1 MKKYLSLDVGGTN
14 VKYGILT
21 EKGDIL
27 FKDKFPT
34 EKNKTSFLRSI
45 EILVNKY
52 KVEENIQGIALSMP
66 GVIDTK
72 RGHLVTAGA
81 LFELYNFPLKA
92 ELEKLTGLPVSVE
105 NDVNCVALAEKWL
118 GNGKDSENFICI
130 AIGTGIGGAI
140 IINNRLYSGHRF
152 GAGEFGFML
161 TNGIKEKD
169 ARLSTLS
176 LTSSVEAGLIGAYK
190 REANIEKITGEEVF
204 EKYEANEEIAIKVFK
219 NFYENLSVGIFNLI
233 YSIDPEKVLI
243 GGAISENKRVI
254 KELNEYVL
262 NIKNAHRDMANLE
275 LAKIEPC
282 KFNND
287 SGIIGALYNYLSTE
301 KNIIV

>member
-34 EKNKTSFLRSI
+34 EKNKTAFLKSLENLINR
-45 EILVNKY
+45 Y
-52 KVEENIQGIALSMP
+52 KTEENIEGVALSMP

-81 LFELYNFPLKA
+81 LFELYDFPLKT
-92 ELEKLTGLPVSVE
+92 ELEKLTGLPVFIE

-118 GNGKDSENFICI
+118 GNGKDSENFICL

-140 IINNRLYSGHRF
+140 IINNKLYSGHRF

-161 TNGIKEKD
+161 TNGISETD
-169 ARLSTLS
+169 TRLSTLS
-176 LTSSVEAGLIGAYK
+176 LTSSVGAGIIDAYK
-190 REANIEKITGEEVF
+190 REANVEDATGEEVF
-204 EKYEANEEIAIKVFK
+204 EKYESGEEIAVKVFK
-219 NFYENLSVGIFNLI
+219 NFYKNLSVGIFNLI
-233 YSIDPEKVLI
+233 YSLDPEKVLI
-243 GGAISENKRVI
+243 GGAISENKKVI

-262 NIKNAHRDMANLE
+262 NIKNAHRDMKNLE

-287 SGIIGALYNYLSTE
+287 SGIIGALYNYLSSK
-301 KNIIV
+301 KN

>member
-34 EKNKTSFLRSI
+34 EKNKTAFLKSLENLINR
-45 EILVNKY
+45 Y
-52 KVEENIQGIALSMP
+52 KTEENIEGVALSMP

-81 LFELYNFPLKA
+81 LFELYDFPLKT
-92 ELEKLTGLPVSVE
+92 ELEKLTGLPVFIE

-118 GNGKDSENFICI
+118 GNGKDSENFICL

-140 IINNRLYSGHRF
+140 IINNKLYSGHRF

-161 TNGIKEKD
+161 TNGISETD
-169 ARLSTLS
+169 TRLSTLS
-176 LTSSVEAGLIGAYK
+176 LTSSVGAGIIDAYK
-190 REANIEKITGEEVF
+190 REAKVEEVTGEEVF
-204 EKYEANEEIAIKVFK
+204 EKYESGEEIAVKVFK
-219 NFYENLSVGIFNLI
+219 NFYKNLSVGIFNLI
-233 YSIDPEKVLI
+233 YSLDPEKVLI
-243 GGAISENKRVI
+243 GGAISENKKVI

-262 NIKNAHRDMANLE
+262 NIKNAHRDMKNLE

-287 SGIIGALYNYLSTE
+287 SGIIGALYNYLSSK
-301 KNIIV
+301 KN

>member
-34 EKNKTSFLRSI
+34 EKNKTAFLKSLENLINR
-45 EILVNKY
+45 Y
-52 KVEENIQGIALSMP
+52 KTEENIEGVALSMP

-81 LFELYNFPLKA
+81 LFELYDFPLKT
-92 ELEKLTGLPVSVE
+92 ELEKLTGLPVFIE

-118 GNGKDSENFICI
+118 GNGKDSENFICL

-140 IINNRLYSGHRF
+140 IINNKLYSGHRF

-161 TNGIKEKD
+161 TNGISETD
-169 ARLSTLS
+169 TRLSTLS
-176 LTSSVEAGLIGAYK
+176 LTSSVGAGIIDAYK
-190 REANIEKITGEEVF
+190 REAKVEDATGEEVF
-204 EKYEANEEIAIKVFK
+204 EKYEAGEEIAVKVFK
-219 NFYENLSVGIFNLI
+219 NFYKNLSVGIFNLI
-233 YSIDPEKVLI
+233 YSLDPEKVLI
-243 GGAISENKRVI
+243 GGAISENKKVI

-262 NIKNAHRDMANLE
+262 NIKNAHRDMKNLE

-287 SGIIGALYNYLSTE
+287 SGIIGALYNYLSSK
-301 KNIIV
+301 KN